1 MQPPSCRLFVI
12 RAFDAPTAVILRRG
26 PTRWYHLILWD
37 TDRDTFTEGAWFRGR
52 ISEYSSDLSP
62 DGKLF
67 VYSAQKVIRIGEK
80 RVLNWT
86 AVSRPPY
93 VTPLAIWP
101 QSWALEGGGR
111 FLGNRRLAL
120 FCDPA
125 VAHPGLPKG
134 LELIEGSPWRHRSST
149 ERLRSTDRVEGADWT
164 GYDRLN
170 RTLYTVGGKLIRRTD
185 EGDQELADF
194 SDLKP
199 DPQPPPQWATRPL

>member
-1 MQPPSCRLFVI
+1 MQRPSCRLFVV
-12 RAFDAPTAVILRRG
+12 RAFDAPIAVILRRG

-37 TDRDTFTEGAWFRGR
+37 MDQDAFTEGAWFRGR
-52 ISEYSSDLSP
+52 IHESSCDVSP

-80 RVLNWT
+80 RVLDWT

-111 FLGNRRLAL
+111 FFGNRRLAL
-120 FCDPA
+120 YCDAGNAHPA
-125 VAHPGLPKG
+125 VPRG
-134 LELIEGSPWRHRSST
+134 LELIEGPT
-149 ERLRSTDRVEGADWT
+149 ERRRITREVPGADWS

-170 RTLYTVGGKLIRRTD
+170 RILYTIGGKLFRRTD
-185 EGDQELADF
+185 AGDEELADF
-194 SDLKP
+194 TNQVP
-199 DPQPPPQWATRPL
+199 DPQPPPEWATRPL